1 MEAFTLL
8 KFRRGGGGFFT
19 GNLSTKAKTAAT
31 TSSSASTTT
40 IVTAALKPPSSDTED
55 GADDGPYFD
64 LEFTLPDEESGTE
77 EEQAK
82 IQENEDDSENGFDAE
97 ESEDEND
104 DQEGELKFEL
114 SRDQSVILSPSDDLF
129 FKGHLVPIE
138 PSSIMLNSSENNSK
152 FPAALIKSATKFRVL
167 LLKLKKSKS
176 EKNEANGPVPV
187 APKTQE
193 KVENGKENQ
202 SKMQGNKFFFVKFKV
217 EEVPIVSLFTR
228 DSSKGNNNGGGQ
240 KNEVEDKDSNE
251 KKLTKETVH
260 KYLKMVKPLYIRVS
274 KRYGEKLKVSGHLS
288 FPGGETKGGAAPTPP
303 CTAEEKGGE
312 GVVEVSEGAAL
323 NNVKSQK
330 QGNNLQA
337 GLKGVLKHLGKNRS
351 ESSAPV
357 PATDP
362 PANMSSSRRDDS
374 LLQQQDG
381 IQGAILHCKRSFN
394 ASRELEQ
401 FVLPR
406 SVSDPSHE
414 KSEENKKKSLSQ
426 YAVMDLRTSEASWVD
441 HECRSPSWASPH
453 LIWFM
458 SANMLLGFR
467 DHLRIH
473 DALAGLMRLSQG
485 LTWVFIGL
493 GRLYQNLVVTHT
505 YLD

>member
-1 MEAFTLL
+1 
-8 KFRRGGGGFFT
+8 
-19 GNLSTKAKTAAT
+19 
-31 TSSSASTTT
+31 
-40 IVTAALKPPSSDTED
+40 
-55 GADDGPYFD
+55 
-64 LEFTLPDEESGTE
+64 
-77 EEQAK
+77 
-82 IQENEDDSENGFDAE
+82 
-97 ESEDEND
+97 
-104 DQEGELKFEL
+104 
-114 SRDQSVILSPSDDLF
+114 
-129 FKGHLVPIE
+129 
-138 PSSIMLNSSENNSK
+138 
-152 FPAALIKSATKFRVL
+152 
-167 LLKLKKSKS
+167 
-176 EKNEANGPVPV
+176 
-187 APKTQE
+187 
-193 KVENGKENQ
+193 
-202 SKMQGNKFFFVKFKV
+202 MQGNKFFFVKFKV

-228 DSSKGNNNGGGQ
+228 DSSSKGNNNGGGQ

-288 FPGGETKGGAAPTPP
+288 LPGGETKGGAAPTPP

-312 GVVEVSEGAAL
+312 GAVEVSEVAAL

-362 PANMSSSRRDDS
+362 PANMSSNRRDDS

-414 KSEENKKKSLSQ
+414 KSVNLSADSSSLEENKKKSIASCSSSQ
-426 YAVMDLRTSEASWVD
+426 Y
-441 HECRSPSWASPH
+441 
-453 LIWFM
+453 
-458 SANMLLGFR
+458 GK
-467 DHLRIH
+467 
-473 DALAGLMRLSQG
+473 
-485 LTWVFIGL
+485 
-493 GRLYQNLVVTHT
+493 
-505 YLD
+505 